1 LAFAKHQ
8 APSTKHQPPTT
19 SRRVR
24 ALILAAVLS
33 AACGAPS
40 TAPVFGENV
49 TVQYNAA
56 VRIPSGTTMV
66 RFISVTTDSRCPFG
80 AQCIWTGDAAVVFL
94 VGGTQQV
101 TLHTNAGTS
110 TVILAGRRLTLVSLS
125 PYPNVS
131 TPIALQDYVATIRFD
146 TAND

>member
-1 LAFAKHQ
+1 MR
-8 APSTKHQPPTT
+8 T
-19 SRRVR
+19 
-24 ALILAAVLS
+24 LILAAVLT

-49 TVQYNAA
+49 TVPFNAA
-56 VRIPSGTTMV
+56 VRIPSDTTMV
-66 RFISVTTDSRCPFG
+66 RFIAVWADSRCPFG
-80 AQCIWTGDAAVVFL
+80 AQCIWTGDAAVAFV
-94 VGGTQQV
+94 VGGTQQLI
-101 TLHTNAGTS
+101 LHTNTGTT
-110 TVILAGRRLTLVSLS
+110 TVIVAGRRITLVSLS

>member
-1 LAFAKHQ
+1 LAFANR
-8 APSTKHQPPTT
+8 QPPTAIRHPPSANRLLRT
-19 SRRVR
+19 
-24 ALILAAVLS
+24 LILAAVLT
-33 AACGAPS
+33 AACGTPS

-56 VRIPSGTTMV
+56 VHIPSDTTTV
-66 RFISVTTDSRCPFG
+66 RFIGVTAGSRCPFG
-80 AQCIWTGDAAVVFL
+80 AQCIWTGDAAVTFV